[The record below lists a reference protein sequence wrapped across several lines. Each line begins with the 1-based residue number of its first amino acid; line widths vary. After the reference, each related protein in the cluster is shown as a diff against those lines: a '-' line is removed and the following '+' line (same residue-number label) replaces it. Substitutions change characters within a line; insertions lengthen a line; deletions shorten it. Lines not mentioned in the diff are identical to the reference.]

1 MKMGVGCMKKNKRI
15 LIIIVCTLL
24 LLFVGGYALFL
35 YSVGNAFEGIAEM
48 LANDFQINFERGLL
62 KTFYDNEETFR
73 KMDSIALKLMDSNSE
88 GVLGDSTKQCLE
100 SSLLALNSYDDTQFH
115 SNWFQISWL
124 NPIPNNPRLPKTWER
139 AYYWGF
145 AWIPKPLELPKKT
158 IWTRVDKKDFTVM
171 PWSPGGGSLGFDN
184 GYSSEFLISK
194 EGLPGAWYLYI
205 EKNAAP

>member
-1 MKMGVGCMKKNKRI
+1 MKKIKRT
-15 LIIIVCTLL
+15 LIIIVCALL
-24 LLFVGGYALFL
+24 LLYVGGSALYYYML
-35 YSVGNAFEGIAEM
+35 CKAFDDMAETFG
-48 LANDFQINFERGLL
+48 NDFQINFERMLL
-62 KTFYDNEETFR
+62 KIFYGSEETFR

-100 SSLLALNSYDDTQFH
+100 SLLRALNSNSYDNAQFH
-115 SNWFQISWL
+115 SNWFQVPRL
-124 NPIPNNPRLPKTWER
+124 KPIPNNPKSPKTWER

-145 AWIPKPLELPKKT
+145 AWIPKPLELPKNT

-171 PWSPGGGSLGFDN
+171 PWPPGGGELGYNN
-184 GYSSEFLISK
+184 GYPSEFLISK